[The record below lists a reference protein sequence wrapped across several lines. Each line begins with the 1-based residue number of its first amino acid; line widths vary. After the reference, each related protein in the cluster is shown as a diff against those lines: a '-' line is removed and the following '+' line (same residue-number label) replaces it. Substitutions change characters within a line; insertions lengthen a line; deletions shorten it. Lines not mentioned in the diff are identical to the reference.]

1 MSLSFV
7 SLILMQIQNLYRT
20 NDFFEDNFNQ
30 NVTQAMTFVA
40 ESIEEDE
47 IKRYI
52 DQLSNDYA
60 ETFGEE
66 FLLLENDIQFGD
78 TINLFNNFT
87 TPSFTIKETEKN
99 ITKSS
104 KQLYNQYKERF
115 YSSKMLLDQ
124 IAYQWMTM
132 AENLTIDER
141 IELDS
146 LRPLISQA
154 LQYNGIED
162 EFDFQIET
170 KDAKLLYYDPKNITR
185 QQKNTYKNNDENLPV
200 PFRQK
205 LFLKEKNPNSF
216 YLRIWFP
223 YRESLFEKA
232 LDFYTPAL
240 ITTIILFILFCF
252 TLFSML
258 WQDKLKLMKND
269 FINNMT
275 HELKTPIASISLSA
289 QLLQDKTVPKTPERI
304 THMTNIIVEES
315 KRLQFLVDK
324 ILQTTLYENVSRRI
338 SLKEINANELIKN
351 VVKSFSLKIENEG
364 GKIETFLSKE
374 DCWIMGD
381 EMHFSNMI
389 HNFIENAQ
397 KYKKNVPLVVTI
409 TTEIKNEH
417 LFLSIRD
424 NGIGI
429 KKEHLKHIF
438 EKFYRVPT
446 GNIHNI
452 KGFGLGLPYVK
463 SIVKAHKG
471 TIKVIS
477 EEGIGSKFTIKIPI
491 ITTNINEK

>member
-1 MSLSFV
+1 
-7 SLILMQIQNLYRT
+7 
-20 NDFFEDNFNQ
+20 
-30 NVTQAMTFVA
+30 
-40 ESIEEDE
+40 
-47 IKRYI
+47 
-52 DQLSNDYA
+52 
-60 ETFGEE
+60 
-66 FLLLENDIQFGD
+66 
-78 TINLFNNFT
+78 
-87 TPSFTIKETEKN
+87 
-99 ITKSS
+99 
-104 KQLYNQYKERF
+104 
-115 YSSKMLLDQ
+115 
-124 IAYQWMTM
+124 
-132 AENLTIDER
+132 
-141 IELDS
+141 
-146 LRPLISQA
+146 
-154 LQYNGIED
+154 
-162 EFDFQIET
+162 
-170 KDAKLLYYDPKNITR
+170 
-185 QQKNTYKNNDENLPV
+185 
-200 PFRQK
+200 
-205 LFLKEKNPNSF
+205 
-216 YLRIWFP
+216 
-223 YRESLFEKA
+223 
-232 LDFYTPAL
+232 
-240 ITTIILFILFCF
+240 
-252 TLFSML
+252 
-258 WQDKLKLMKND
+258 
-269 FINNMT
+269 
-275 HELKTPIASISLSA
+275 
-289 QLLQDKTVPKTPERI
+289 
-304 THMTNIIVEES
+304 MTNIIVEES

-324 ILQTTLYENVSRRI
+324 ILQTTLYENVARRI

-417 LFLSIRD
+417 LFLSVRD